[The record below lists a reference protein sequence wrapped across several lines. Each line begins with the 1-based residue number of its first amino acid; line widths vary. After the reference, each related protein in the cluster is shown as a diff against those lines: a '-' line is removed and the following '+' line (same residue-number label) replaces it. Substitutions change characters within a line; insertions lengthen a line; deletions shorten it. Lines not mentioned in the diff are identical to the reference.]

1 MKEMRLDKF
10 LADMGQG
17 TRKEV
22 KKLIQKGLVSVNGV
36 TAKKPEDKLTAGK
49 DEVVCRGERL
59 VYEEYA
65 YYMLHKPAGVICA
78 TEDDREKT
86 VLELLPK
93 AIRKGLFPVGRLDKD
108 TEGLLILTND
118 GDLAHRLLS
127 PKKHVDKVYFARV
140 DGEVSEEDIDAFS
153 QGMDIG
159 DERLTL
165 PAKLRIL
172 RAGCTSEVEITLRE
186 GRYHQIKRMFE
197 KVEKP
202 VLYLKRTAM
211 GGVELDGGLPA
222 GEYRRLTKEEL
233 NRLRFS
239 GREAGE

>member
-22 KKLIQKGLVSVNGV
+22 KKLIQKGLVSINGV
-36 TAKKPEDKLTAGK
+36 TVKKPENKLTAGK
-49 DEVVCRGERL
+49 DEVVCRGQRL

-65 YYMLHKPAGVICA
+65 YYMLHKSAGVICA

-86 VLELLPK
+86 VLDLLPK

-127 PKKHVDKVYFARV
+127 PKKHVDKVYFVRV
-140 DGEVSEEDIDAFS
+140 DGRVTEEDIDAFLR
-153 QGMDIG
+153 GVDIG

-172 RAGCTSEVEITLRE
+172 QAGSTSEVEVTLRE

-197 KVEKP
+197 KVGKP